1 MGTSASAPLAAGAAA
16 LVRAAHPDWSAATVA
31 TAMRN
36 SAVTLPGLSI
46 PLVNAA
52 AALSQPT
59 P

>member
-1 MGTSASAPLAAGAAA
+1 MAAGAAA